1 MSFRKRLYNLFLT
14 FLLFIPFNLYAYS
27 DYIIASGENIGIRL
41 FSKGVLI
48 VGTYDVDGK
57 NPANSAGLK
66 VGDIILSIDDT
77 EINSIE
83 EMVNAIDASGEEIN
97 ISYKRG
103 NSTKKTILNLVK
115 VGDSVKTGLYVKDSI
130 TGVGTLTYIDPS
142 TKVFGA
148 LGHEITDSTTK
159 QILEINGGTIFPSI
173 VTGINKSRD
182 GNPGEKNAT
191 FDSTATDGNVKENTN
206 KGIFGEYTSDFDD
219 NNLYKVASIN
229 DIKLGKAQIKTV
241 LDGDEVEDYD
251 INIIDV
257 SNTDNKIKNI
267 IFEITDEKLINKTN
281 GIVQGMSGSPIIQG
295 EYIIGAVTHVVID
308 DPLKGYGILITNMLE
323 EGEN

>member
-1 MSFRKRLYNLFLT
+1 MSFNRRLYNLFLT
-14 FLLFIPFNLYAYS
+14 LLLFVPFNLYAYS

-48 VGTYDVDGK
+48 VGTYEVDGQ
-57 NPANSAGLK
+57 NPANNAGLK
-66 VGDIILSIDDT
+66 VGDIILSIDDK
-77 EINSIE
+77 EIRNIE
-83 EMVNAIDASGEEIN
+83 EMVQTIDSSNGKVD

-103 NSTKKTILNLVK
+103 NDTKKTTLNLVNI
-115 VGDSVKTGLYVKDSI
+115 GDSVKTGLYVKDSI
-130 TGVGTLTYIDPS
+130 TGVGTLTYIDPK
-142 TKVFGA
+142 TKIFGA
-148 LGHEITDSTTK
+148 LGHEISDTATK

-191 FDSTATDGNVKENTN
+191 LDSTTTDGKVKENTN
-206 KGIFGEYTSDFDD
+206 KGIFGKYTSGFD
-219 NNLYKVASIN
+219 NSNLYKVASIN

-241 LDGDEVEDYD
+241 LDGNEVAAYD

-257 SNTDNKIKNI
+257 TNTDNKIKNI
-267 IFEITDEKLINKTN
+267 IFEITDKKLIDKTN

>member
-1 MSFRKRLYNLFLT
+1 MSFNRRLYNLFLSL
-14 FLLFIPFNLYAYS
+14 LLFIPFNLYAYS

-48 VGTYDVDGK
+48 VGTYEVDGQ
-57 NPANSAGLK
+57 NPANNAGLK
-66 VGDIILSIDDT
+66 VGDIILSIDGK
-77 EINSIE
+77 EISNIE
-83 EMVNAIDASGEEIN
+83 EMVQTIDSSNGKVD

-103 NSTKKTILNLVK
+103 NDTRKTTLKLVT

-130 TGVGTLTYIDPS
+130 TGVGTLTYIDPK
-142 TKVFGA
+142 TKIFGA
-148 LGHEITDSTTK
+148 LGHEISDTATK

-182 GNPGEKNAT
+182 GTPGEKNAT
-191 FDSTATDGNVKENTN
+191 FDSTTTDGKVKENTN
-206 KGIFGEYTSDFDD
+206 KGIFGKYTSNFDN

-241 LDGDEVEDYD
+241 LDGNEVDVYD

-257 SNTDNKIKNI
+257 ANTDSKIKNI
-267 IFEITDEKLINKTN
+267 IFEITDEKLIDKTN